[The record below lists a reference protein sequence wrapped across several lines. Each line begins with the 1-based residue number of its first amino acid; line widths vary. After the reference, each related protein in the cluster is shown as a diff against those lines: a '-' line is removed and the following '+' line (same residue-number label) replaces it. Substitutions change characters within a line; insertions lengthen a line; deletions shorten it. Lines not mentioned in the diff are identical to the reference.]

1 MRPYM
6 PPPPPNPPPSPF
18 VWGRPERVRELL
30 GDAFELRFE
39 PGTTTLRMPNGE
51 SVWEL
56 FVAGYGP
63 TKALAASIDP
73 ERREQLKRDFI
84 TYHERYRNDPRDR
97 HAARLSGYNR
107 LSTIGHKSPTSGR
120 IDCTSQSREI
130 VVHSSSVLTSRHGTN
145 LGKARAPV
153 WAGREPEGMVTDR
166 LYGSISPP

>member
-18 VWGRPERVRELL
+18 GWGRPERVRELL

-120 IDCTSQSREI
+120 IDCTSQVEK
-130 VVHSSSVLTSRHGTN
+130 SSSI
-145 LGKARAPV
+145 ARRFLPPGMEPI
-153 WAGREPEGMVTDR
+153 WGRPG
-166 LYGSISPP
+166 LL